1 MSSLSRPTIGAAQ
14 RGYRYPVSESDLLV
28 LEDVGRR
35 HAELLMTKATWPPA
49 QHADQRRSRPA
60 IVALMLACICLAPL
74 LAPCGEPEPS
84 FDNSVRHHLVRA
96 GYLSPLDVLR
106 PFEATLHSDRCR
118 VARAPGNC
126 SCEAVPHRI
135 AMPFGS

>member
-1 MSSLSRPTIGAAQ
+1 VSSLSRPTIGAAQ
-14 RGYRYPVSESDLLV
+14 RGYHYPVSESDLLV
-28 LEDVGRR
+28 LEDAAHR
-35 HAELLMTKATWPPA
+35 HAELLRTKATLPPA
-49 QHADQRRSRPA
+49 QHADRPRSRPT

-84 FDNSVRHHLVRA
+84 FDDSVRRHLVRA
-96 GYLSPLDVLR
+96 GYLSPFDALR

-126 SCEAVPHRI
+126 SCEAMPDRI
-135 AMPFGS
+135 AMSFGS